1 MKASVLGAGRS
12 GQSVAKL
19 LMDKGYK
26 VVLSD
31 IVVKRLQLPGVEFD
45 LGHTER
51 ILDTDLIVL
60 SPGIP
65 TNLPILQRARE
76 RGIPIYG
83 ELEVSSWFLPT
94 DTKIIAITGTNGKT
108 TTAYLTY
115 EVIKAAGYP
124 VVIAGNMG
132 IPLSERVNDV
142 KAGGY
147 LVLEVSS
154 FQLETID
161 KFRPYIGVWLNFV
174 PEHLDR
180 YRDVL
185 DYWKAKARL
194 FMNQTSTD
202 FAILNKDV
210 ESYATLNTDA
220 QKLYLHDVDHIYHKD
235 GTIYYG
241 GKPILSNIH
250 APVYMMENLLA
261 VTGIVS
267 IIKLDHSLIKHVF
280 SEWKGL
286 PHRME
291 LVAEINGVRFINNS
305 MCTNPTAFVKTL
317 ESIDSPIILIA
328 GGKNKNLDIT
338 PIVEAIKRY
347 TKHTLLIGETASLI
361 KSYVDDAEIMED
373 LPTAVKRAV
382 ELAEP
387 GDVVL
392 LSPGFASFDMF
403 RDFAHRGEVFRDAV
417 QKIKSAMQDAR

>member
-1 MKASVLGAGRS
+1 MRASVLGAGRS
-12 GQSVAKL
+12 GKSVAKL
-19 LMDKGYK
+19 LVGRGYK
-26 VVLSD
+26 VLLSD
-31 IVVKRLQLPGVEFD
+31 IVPKRLQLPGVEFE

-51 ILDTDLIVL
+51 ILDADFIVL
-60 SPGIP
+60 SPGISP
-65 TNLPILQRARE
+65 NLPILQRARE
-76 RGIPIYG
+76 CGIPIYG
-83 ELEVSSWFLPT
+83 ELEVSSWFLPA

-108 TTAYLTY
+108 TTTYLTY
-115 EVIKAAGYP
+115 EVMKAAGYP

-132 IPLSERVNDV
+132 IPLSERVDAV
-142 KAGGY
+142 KAGDY

-161 KFRPYIGVWLNFV
+161 KFRPHIGVWLNFV

-194 FMNQTSTD
+194 FMNQASTD
-202 FAILNKDV
+202 FAVLNKDV
-210 ESYATLNTDA
+210 ESYATLNTNA
-220 QKLYLHDVDHIYHKD
+220 QKLYLHDVHHLHHRD

-241 GKPILSNIH
+241 EKPILSNIH
-250 APVYMMENLLA
+250 APPYMMENLLA
-261 VTGIVS
+261 VTSIAS
-267 IIKLDHSLIKHVF
+267 IIGLDYSLIKHVF

-317 ESIDSPIILIA
+317 ESINSPVILIA
-328 GGKNKNLDIT
+328 GGKNKNLDVT
-338 PIVEAIKRY
+338 PIIQAIKKY
-347 TKHTLLIGETASLI
+347 TKHTLLIGETAPLI
-361 KSYVDDAEIMED
+361 KSYVDNAEIIQD
-373 LPTAVKRAV
+373 LPTAVRRAF

-417 QKIKSAMQDAR
+417 HKIKSAMQDAR

>member
-19 LMDKGYK
+19 LIGRGYR
-26 VVLSD
+26 VLLSD
-31 IVVKRLQLPGVEFD
+31 IVAKRLQLPGVEFD

-51 ILDTDLIVL
+51 VLDTDLIVL

-65 TNLPILQRARE
+65 TSLPILQRARE

-83 ELEVSSWFLPT
+83 ELEVSSWFLPA

-115 EVIKAAGYP
+115 GVMKAAECP

-132 IPLSERVNDV
+132 IPLSERINDV
-142 KAGGY
+142 KAGDY

-161 KFRPYIGVWLNFV
+161 KFRPHIGVWLNFV

-185 DYWKAKARL
+185 GYWKAKARL

-220 QKLYLHDVDHIYHKD
+220 QKLYLHDIHYIHYKD

-250 APVYMMENLLA
+250 APPYMMENLLA
-261 VTGIVS
+261 VTSIAS
-267 IIKLDHSLIKHVF
+267 IIRLDHSLIKHVF
-280 SEWKGL
+280 
-286 PHRME
+286 R
-291 LVAEINGVRFINNS
+291 
-305 MCTNPTAFVKTL
+305 
-317 ESIDSPIILIA
+317 
-328 GGKNKNLDIT
+328 
-338 PIVEAIKRY
+338 
-347 TKHTLLIGETASLI
+347 
-361 KSYVDDAEIMED
+361 
-373 LPTAVKRAV
+373 
-382 ELAEP
+382 
-387 GDVVL
+387 
-392 LSPGFASFDMF
+392 
-403 RDFAHRGEVFRDAV
+403 
-417 QKIKSAMQDAR
+417 